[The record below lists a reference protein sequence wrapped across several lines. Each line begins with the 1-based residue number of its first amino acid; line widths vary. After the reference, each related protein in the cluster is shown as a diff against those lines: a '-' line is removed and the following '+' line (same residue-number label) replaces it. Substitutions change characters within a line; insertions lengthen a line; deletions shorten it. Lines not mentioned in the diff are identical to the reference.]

1 MTILLGAVKEDPS
14 VLLWTYFFIAQ
25 QYDQL
30 RRTDRALEYIDKVLQ
45 HTPTLIE
52 GYMVKAK
59 IYKVCTVHLR
69 LYVQSLR
76 YLFGWGFLRVWRNI
90 DL

>member
-1 MTILLGAVKEDPS
+1 MISNFCFLSKGEFKEDPS

-25 QYDQL
+25 HHDQL
-30 RRTDRALEYIDKVLQ
+30 RKTDLALRYIDKVLQ

-59 IYKVCTVHLR
+59 IYKVCQQR
-69 LYVQSLR
+69 FEILYTDNWPLL
-76 YLFGWGFLRVWRNI
+76 LFRSS
-90 DL
+90 

>member
-1 MTILLGAVKEDPS
+1 MQYRQKGAKLNGYILLTFPGEVKEDPS

-30 RRTDRALEYIDKVLQ
+30 RKTDRALEYIDKVLQ

-59 IYKVCTVHLR
+59 IYKV
-69 LYVQSLR
+69 
-76 YLFGWGFLRVWRNI
+76 
-90 DL
+90 